1 MSGSLSLTI
10 GSFLVLKFGN
20 EFKYDQYEWSNT
32 LTRAELNAEPL
43 VTFVPLMRHRLST
56 ISTL

>member
-20 EFKYDQYEWSNT
+20 EFTYLIDGSMAFGRVSGSDYQGVQC
-32 LTRAELNAEPL
+32 RQ
-43 VTFVPLMRHRLST
+43 RST
-56 ISTL
+56 HL